1 MKTTLSV
8 EQANCPI
15 CFNETL
21 DDLRRLD
28 GVRAVYGSTA
38 GPCIEIDHDNVAL
51 DVMTATVRD
60 HLHGVAMYANEIQM
74 VPVDPIAE
82 ATGCVHRR
90 TGYATPQTPGG
101 GAQ

>member
-1 MKTTLSV
+1 MKTTLTV

-21 DDLRRLD
+21 DDLRRID
-28 GVRAVYGSTA
+28 GVRAVCGSTT
-38 GPCIEIDHDNVAL
+38 GPCIEIDHDDVAL
-51 DVMTATVRD
+51 DVITATVRD

-82 ATGCVHRR
+82 AIGCVHRR
-90 TGYATPQTPGG
+90 IGSSTRRSPRG